1 MLANY
6 LSRNSALVSQ
16 SVRSFGRTPMIQ
28 FLGPRSKTDKS
39 VGMYASAAG
48 HGAAE
53 SADDDRANKKAIS
66 RDCELEF
73 ADIPADRWR
82 RIPFTDLEMDI
93 INQGTNDVEVDWRNI
108 RLWRI
113 DEVNLVMDMEQKKP
127 YLFDWLFNENLT

>member
-6 LSRNSALVSQ
+6 LSRSPALVSH
-16 SVRSFGRTPMIQ
+16 SVRSFGRTPMIK

-39 VGMYASAAG
+39 VGAYASAAG
-48 HGAAE
+48 HS
-53 SADDDRANKKAIS
+53 SAGPLDADQANKKPLS

-82 RIPFTDLEMDI
+82 RIPFTELEMDI
-93 INQGTNDVEVDWRNI
+93 INQGTNDIDVDWRKI

-113 DEVNLVMDMEQKKP
+113 DEVNLVMDMEQKEAI
-127 YLFDWLFNENLT
+127 FIWLII